1 MYNEIISATQTVG
14 FPVAIAVF
22 FAIQSTIQNRISQ
35 KQSQKQFEDMQNQQ
49 QKNIE
54 LIQGQN
60 QRMLET
66 VQAGMKD
73 LVNNISRDG
82 LSCKQCVSVF
92 EVIMKNHITQKIELV
107 EGILIKNDIFNR
119 RCQIERNIRAEFMKI
134 TQDEISLMRSLNMT
148 VFAGFLAELDWNLFI
163 GKCAEIIFT
172 TADNKSKL
180 IDLKSYMSSFVTD
193 MIRRYETNFTE
204 SLIEE

>member
-1 MYNEIISATQTVG
+1 LYNEIISATQTVG
-14 FPVAIAVF
+14 FPIAIAVF
-22 FAIQSTIQNRISQ
+22 FAVQNSIQNRINQ
-35 KQSQKQFEDMQNQQ
+35 KQAQKQMESVQQQ
-49 QKNIE
+49 QKKHIE
-54 LIQGQN
+54 LLQEQNRMMVKSIQD
-60 QRMLET
+60 
-66 VQAGMKD
+66 GMRD
-73 LVNNISRDG
+73 IVNNISRDG

-92 EVIMKNHITQKIELV
+92 EVIMENHITQKIELI

-119 RCQIERNIRAEFMKI
+119 RCQIERNVRAEFMKI

>member
-92 EVIMKNHITQKIELV
+92 EVIMENHITQKIELI

-119 RCQIERNIRAEFMKI
+119 RCQIERNVRAEFMKI

>member
-35 KQSQKQFEDMQNQQ
+35 KQSQKQFEDMQNQHH
-49 QKNIE
+49 KDIE
-54 LIQGQN
+54 LIQEQN

-92 EVIMKNHITQKIELV
+92 EVIMENHITQKIELV